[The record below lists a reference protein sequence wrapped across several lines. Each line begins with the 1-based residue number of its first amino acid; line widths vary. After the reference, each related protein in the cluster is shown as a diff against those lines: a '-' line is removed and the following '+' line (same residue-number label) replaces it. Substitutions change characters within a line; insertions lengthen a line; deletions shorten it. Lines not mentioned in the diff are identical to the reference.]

1 MRLLPRLA
9 LPAVVLIAVSG
20 CSAIPGA
27 QPSLDAPAAVR
38 RLATGGVAG
47 DAQASTAESD
57 PNHLLGRPGQ
67 YTQRVT
73 FTIPG
78 VKGDNDPTSCQRGG
92 CVEAWPDQA
101 SAQRRADYITAIAK
115 GLPAAVEY
123 DTVRS
128 DGLLLRV
135 AGAATPDQAKKV
147 EAAFE
152 AL

>member
-1 MRLLPRLA
+1 
-9 LPAVVLIAVSG
+9 
-20 CSAIPGA
+20 
-27 QPSLDAPAAVR
+27 
-38 RLATGGVAG
+38 
-47 DAQASTAESD
+47 
-57 PNHLLGRPGQ
+57 
-67 YTQRVT
+67 VT

-78 VKGDNDPTSCQRGG
+78 VKGDSDPASCGRGG
-92 CVEAWPDQA
+92 CIETWPDEE

-147 EAAFE
+147 QAEFE
-152 AL
+152 AM